1 MTTAA
6 AEKLSVASWL
16 ADLEGAF
23 EETAR
28 GALGIDAIEVLRRGD
43 HPNPGQHGSYLGL
56 IGPSGALQIGI
67 AADAATCQALAKSL
81 LAMGPEEPALSDAE
95 VADAVSEI
103 VNIVAGAFK
112 TRVRDRAP
120 QLTMGLP
127 TFFHGGVQE
136 SERTAVRVAE
146 IRAGDLAATLLLV
159 HPRGS

>member
-1 MTTAA
+1 MTTAT
-6 AEKLSVASWL
+6 AERTSLGAWL

-28 GALGIDAIEVLRRGD
+28 GALGIDAVEVVGRAD
-43 HPNPGQHGSYLGL
+43 HPQPGQHGSYLGL
-56 IGPSGALQIGI
+56 IGPAGAVQIGL
-67 AADAATCQALAKSL
+67 AADEATCQLLAKAL
-81 LAMGPEEPALSDAE
+81 LAMGPDDPALSPAE

-136 SERTAVRVAE
+136 TERTAVRIAE
-146 IRAGDLAATLLLV
+146 LRAGGMSVTLLLV

>member
-6 AEKLSVASWL
+6 AERGSVASWL
-16 ADLEGAF
+16 ADLEAAF

-28 GALGIDAIEVLRRGD
+28 GALGIDAVVVVSRGP
-43 HPNPGQHGSYLGL
+43 HANPGQHGSYLGL
-56 IGPSGALQIGI
+56 IGPAGALQIGL
-67 AADAATCQALAKSL
+67 AADAATCQALARAL
-81 LAMGPEEPALSDAE
+81 LAMGPEEPALADPE

-146 IRAGDLAATLLLV
+146 FRAAGLSATLLLV
-159 HPRGS
+159 YPRGS